1 MEELENDANFLVE
14 ELAKL
19 TGKTIKEAKE
29 KSNSALDRI
38 EMFEKSKRSK
48 LFLLFQIFSNG
59 RYIYIL
65 RRIRLKR
72 RNQLEEKI
80 DLE

>member
-29 KSNSALDRI
+29 KSVEPEMLNALRENIQFIITYSRGD
-38 EMFEKSKRSK
+38 F
-48 LFLLFQIFSNG
+48 
-59 RYIYIL
+59 
-65 RRIRLKR
+65 
-72 RNQLEEKI
+72 
-80 DLE
+80 